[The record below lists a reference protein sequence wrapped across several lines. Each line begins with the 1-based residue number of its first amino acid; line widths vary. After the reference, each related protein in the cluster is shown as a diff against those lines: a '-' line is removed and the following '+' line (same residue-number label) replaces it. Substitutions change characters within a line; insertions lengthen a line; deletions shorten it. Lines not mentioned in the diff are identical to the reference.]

1 MGLGIQFTN
10 GPEKLLVKIRGTDI
24 RFISSEQGM
33 VEAGIEDL
41 KLSHAGVVEEF
52 PDLVDNPDWRAQA
65 IKRFK
70 FKMKEYDNESQRGDY
85 VVAELSKHGYKP
97 ERWQMDGH
105 RVKKFNGRFI

>member
-10 GPEKLLVKIRGTDI
+10 GPEKILVKIRGADI
-24 RFISSEQGM
+24 KFVSSEQGM
-33 VEAGIEDL
+33 VEASIEHL

-52 PDLVDNPDWRAQA
+52 PDLVDAPNWREQA

-70 FKMKEYDNESQRGDY
+70 SKMKDYDTDAQRGDY
-85 VVAELSKHGYKP
+85 IVAELSKHGYKP